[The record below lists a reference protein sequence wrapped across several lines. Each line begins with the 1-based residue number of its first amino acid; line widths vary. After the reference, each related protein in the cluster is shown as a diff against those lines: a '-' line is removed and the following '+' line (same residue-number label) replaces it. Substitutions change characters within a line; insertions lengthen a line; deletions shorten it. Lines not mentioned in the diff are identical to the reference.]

1 LIFVAFTAII
11 GYGIASFRNQFEG
24 WNMTTTL
31 ATNTPFDDLISHVIA
46 DRSFGTAAKYEERL
60 RHFVTWLSTAN
71 LPLND
76 KRTIAAYKKAL
87 AADGKSASTVNG
99 HLVAVRALLR
109 ETGELGLLDQRAV
122 ERAASVKGVREK
134 GTRAGNWLSM
144 AEAQALLDLPDPRT
158 LKGKRD
164 RAVLAVLLFCGLRRS
179 ELASLTLKHL
189 QTREGHHIIA
199 DLIGKGGRVRT
210 IKLPVMVWRA
220 INEWLQ
226 TSQRDLNPESLVFVA
241 MRKGD
246 YLAEGETVSAQ
257 ALYKLVKGY
266 GAQIGHPE
274 LAPHDLR
281 RTFAKLAK
289 KGNAALEDISMTL
302 GHASLQTT
310 QRYLGLDLNL
320 DSAAPDRVGL
330 HLTAR

>member
-1 LIFVAFTAII
+1 
-11 GYGIASFRNQFEG
+11 
-24 WNMTTTL
+24 MTTAL
-31 ATNTPFDDLISHVIA
+31 AINTPYDDLISHVIA
-46 DRSFGTAAKYEERL
+46 DRSFGTAVKYEERL
-60 RHFVTWLSTAN
+60 RHFATWLSTAN

-109 ETGELGLLDQRAV
+109 EAGDLGLLDQRAV

-134 GTRAGNWLSM
+134 GTRAGNWLSV
-144 AEAQALLDLPDPRT
+144 AEAQALLDLPDPQT

-179 ELASLTLKHL
+179 ELASLTIKHL

-199 DLIGKGGRVRT
+199 DLLGKGGRRRT

-220 INEWLQ
+220 IDEWLQ
-226 TSQRDLNPESLVFVA
+226 ASQRELQPESLVFVA

-246 YLAEGETVSAQ
+246 YLAEGETLSAQ
-257 ALYKLVKGY
+257 ALYKLVKEY
-266 GAQIGHPE
+266 GAQIGHSE

-330 HLTAR
+330 RLSAR